1 MKMEFFSVGGYSE
14 VGKNMSAVKI
24 NDSIIILDMG
34 FFLPALVDFEESGG
48 ERKNLTAEGMIKLGA
63 IPNDK
68 LLRPLKDKVKG
79 IVLGHCHLDH
89 IGSVPFSAPNYDAPI
104 LGSPYTLEVLRSEL
118 ENERVS
124 LKNKLLKINPNS
136 SYKLDNVEVEF
147 IHMTH
152 STLQTSLVAL
162 HTKEGTILYANDF
175 KFDNSPVIQKKPNY
189 KRLKQLGKENVIAL
203 VVESLYAHQEGKTPS
218 EKVAREMLKDV
229 MLSVENTENAIIC
242 TTFASH
248 ISRLKSMAEFG
259 EKLNRKVVFLGRSMQ
274 KYINAAENLKL
285 VELSKRHE
293 VIGYSS
299 KVKKKLSD
307 IERHGRNKYLIICTG
322 GQGEPG
328 SMLTRL
334 ASHQLPFELLKDDH
348 VIFSNRTIPV
358 EINIRNR
365 DKLERDLK
373 NKHVRIFKDIHV
385 SGHAYREDLRDLI
398 NMVKPKNII
407 PAHGPLEKLN
417 NLASLAFDMGYSKKE
432 VKIMSDGHS
441 VEI

>member
-1 MKMEFFSVGGYSE
+1 MELFSVGGYSE
-14 VGKNMSAVKI
+14 VGKNMSAVKV

-34 FFLPALVDFEESGG
+34 MFLPALVDFEEGGG
-48 ERKNLTAEGMIKLGA
+48 ERRNLTTEGLIKLGA

-68 LLRPLKDKVKG
+68 ILQPLKDKVKG

-89 IGSVPFSAPNYDAPI
+89 IGATSFLAPHYDAPI
-104 LGSPYTLEVLRSEL
+104 LGTPYTMEVLKHEL
-118 ENERVS
+118 INERVK
-124 LKNKLLKINPNS
+124 LNNKLIGVNPNS
-136 SYKLDNVEVEF
+136 TYKLDNIDVEF

-218 EKVAREMLKDV
+218 EKVAKEMLKDV
-229 MLSVENTENAIIC
+229 MLGVESSENAIIA

-259 EKLNRKVVFLGRSMQ
+259 EKLNRKVVFLGRSMM
-274 KYINAAENLKL
+274 KYIDAAESLKL
-285 VELSKRHE
+285 VNFSKKAD
-293 VIGYSS
+293 VIGYSD
-299 KVKKKLSD
+299 KVKRKLKE
-307 IERHGRNKYLIICTG
+307 INKNRNKYVIVCTG

-328 SMLTRL
+328 SILDRL
-334 ASHQLPFELLKDDH
+334 ASRQLPFELMKEDH
-348 VIFSNRTIPV
+348 VIFSNRTIPA

-365 DKLERDLK
+365 DKLERELK
-373 NKHVRIFKDIHV
+373 NKHVRVFKDVHS

-398 NMVKPKNII
+398 NMVKPKCII
-407 PAHGPLEKLN
+407 PAHGPLEKQN
-417 NLASLAFDMGYSKKE
+417 QLASLAFDMGYSKKE
-432 VKIMSDGHS
+432 VKITNDGSS
-441 VEI
+441 VII